1 MTRLQRSFDRLTA
14 AGRKALVTYLVA
26 GDPSP
31 ECTLPAMHALVR
43 GGVDIIELGVPFSD
57 PEAEGPVIQAGH
69 ERALAHGT
77 TLHRVLDIAAQFRAS
92 NADTPIAL
100 MGYLNPIERM
110 GYPEFAH
117 AAADAGVDALIIV
130 NLPPEES
137 AALQRVL
144 RQTSIELVFLL
155 APTTTP
161 ARARHIAAVGA
172 GFLYYVSLKGITG
185 AGHIDTDEVRAHM
198 AQLRPITTLPIV
210 VGFGIKDAA
219 TARVLAP
226 VADGIVIGSA
236 LVTLLATTPV
246 ADQPGVLEAW
256 ATELRRAIDSW
267 RAIDT

>member
-1 MTRLQRSFDRLTA
+1 MTRLQRCFDALSA
-14 AGRKALVTYLVA
+14 ARRKALVTYLVA
-26 GDPSP
+26 GDPAP
-31 ECTLPAMHALVR
+31 ACTLPAMHALVR

-77 TLHRVLDIAAQFRAS
+77 TLHRVLETAAEFRAS
-92 NADTPIAL
+92 NAATPIVL

-110 GYPEFAH
+110 GYASFAR

-137 AALQRVL
+137 DELQVVL
-144 RQTSIELVFLL
+144 RQAGIALVFLL

-161 ARARHIAAVGA
+161 GRARHIASVGS
-172 GFLYYVSLKGITG
+172 GFLYYVSLKGVTG
-185 AGHIDTDEVRAHM
+185 AGHIDTDEVRSHM
-198 AQLRPITTLPIV
+198 AQLQPITTLPIV

-236 LVTLLATTPV
+236 LVTLLATTSV
-246 ADQPGVLEAW
+246 DDQPRVLEAW
-256 ATELRRAIDSW
+256 AREFRRAIDGS
-267 RAIDT
+267 RAIDS